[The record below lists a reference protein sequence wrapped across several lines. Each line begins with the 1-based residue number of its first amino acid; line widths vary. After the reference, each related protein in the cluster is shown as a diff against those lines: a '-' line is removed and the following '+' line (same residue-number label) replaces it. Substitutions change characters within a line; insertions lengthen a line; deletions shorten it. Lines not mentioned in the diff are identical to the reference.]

1 MSGDGYWGFGL
12 IQPPIPITHHPTF
25 GGNSGVASALT
36 CWSSFHSPRL
46 AGCPARRVLFT
57 VGVVLFRL
65 SAVLYHTRCH
75 YVNAPKGGF
84 RATSKLGASARR
96 QPPRWRRQRA
106 ENERGGLAHVRCAI
120 EVTHLHTR
128 QLFRSPVARIS
139 IDAPDVQRVNVKV
152 S

>member
-84 RATSKLGASARR
+84 RATSKVGASARS
-96 QPPRWRRQRA
+96 QPPRRRRQRA
-106 ENERGGLAHVRCAI
+106 RNERVVLAHVRCTI
-120 EVTHLHTR
+120 EVTHLHIR
-128 QLFRSPVARIS
+128 QLFRSPVAPIS
-139 IDAPDVQRVNVKV
+139 IDDPDLQRVNVKV